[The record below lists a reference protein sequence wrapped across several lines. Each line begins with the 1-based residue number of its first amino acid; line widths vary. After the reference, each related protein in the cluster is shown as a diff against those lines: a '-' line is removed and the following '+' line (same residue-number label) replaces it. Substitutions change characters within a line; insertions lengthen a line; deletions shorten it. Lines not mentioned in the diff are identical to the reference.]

1 MQLLYELIK
10 QNKCSMLIVTCIK
23 GQYMSPVWEKMGKIL
38 INENLATISVDTI
51 SAQIFFYLIKT
62 QEKLNKG
69 STIL

>member
-1 MQLLYELIK
+1 
-10 QNKCSMLIVTCIK
+10 
-23 GQYMSPVWEKMGKIL
+23 MSPVWEKMGKIL